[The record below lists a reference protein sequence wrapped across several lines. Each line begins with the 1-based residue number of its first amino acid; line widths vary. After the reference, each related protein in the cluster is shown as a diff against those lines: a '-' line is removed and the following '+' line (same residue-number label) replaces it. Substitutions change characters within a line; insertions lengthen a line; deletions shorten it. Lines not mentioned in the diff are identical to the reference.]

1 MLFKKIKSIVI
12 YIYTNKMNTN
22 STKKIFVHVPYEDK
36 EHAKRKGARFD
47 KYSKCWYFNI
57 EVGESLNK
65 SCRGYP
71 IKKIEIPVPTFEEA
85 FNISH
90 PNNDDPFSDNES
102 DTFAH
107 IDRKQHISQII
118 HKVDT
123 KPKKIYLYDAFNIDI
138 DNFNDTV
145 AMFLKCFYITYDG
158 NKWLLHYCLLVQN
171 SKFYHT
177 TQMEP
182 NLDRAKVSGLQA
194 INNVLHLLCNIPDET
209 LNELSIVRRNVLDS
223 IARNYLAIGKTY
235 EPEDSHCG
243 YDKMLVFSFDELKAG
258 IAKFI
263 DKCFD

>member
-1 MLFKKIKSIVI
+1 
-12 YIYTNKMNTN
+12 MNTN
-22 STKKIFVHVPYEDK
+22 SAKKVVYVNVPYDDK
-36 EHAKRKGARFD
+36 EHAKRKGAKFD

-57 EVGESLNK
+57 DVRESLNK

-71 IKKIEIPVPTFEEA
+71 IKQIHLPTPTFEEA
-85 FNISH
+85 FNISY
-90 PNNDDPFSDNES
+90 PNNDDPFSEDES
-102 DTFAH
+102 DTYSN
-107 IDRKQHISQII
+107 IDRKQYISPITTS
-118 HKVDT
+118 VDN

-145 AMFLKCFYITYDG
+145 AMFLKYFYITYDG
-158 NKWLLHYCLLVQN
+158 KKWLLHYCQLVQN

-194 INNVLHLLCNIPDET
+194 INNVFHLLSNLPEET
-209 LNELSIVRRNVLDS
+209 LNEIATIRRNVLDS

-243 YDKMLVFSFDELKAG
+243 YDKMLVFNFDALKSG
-258 IAKFI
+258 IERFI

>member
-1 MLFKKIKSIVI
+1 
-12 YIYTNKMNTN
+12 MNTN
-22 STKKIFVHVPYEDK
+22 SVKKVYVNVPYDDK

-71 IKKIEIPVPTFEEA
+71 IKQIELPEPTFEQA

-90 PNNDDPFSDNES
+90 PNSDPFSDNES
-102 DTFAH
+102 DTFTH
-107 IDRKQHISQII
+107 IDRKQPRSLITQR
-118 HKVDT
+118 VDNT
-123 KPKKIYLYDAFNIDI
+123 PKKIYLYDAFNIDI
-138 DNFNDTV
+138 DNFSDTV
-145 AMFLKCFYITYDG
+145 AMFLKFFYITYDG
-158 NKWLLHYCLLVQN
+158 KKWLLHYCQLVQN

-182 NLDRAKVSGLQA
+182 NLDRAKVGGLQA
-194 INNVLHLLCNIPDET
+194 INNVLLLLCNIPDEI
-209 LNELSIVRRNVLDS
+209 LNELTIIRQNVLAS

-235 EPEDSHCG
+235 EPEDCHCG
-243 YDKMLVFSFDELKAG
+243 YDKMLVFDFERLKAG
-258 IAKFI
+258 IEKFI